1 MKGDDEY
8 EYVEN
13 TDKPWRSSYS
23 HQRRPDV
30 MARTKNAIPRDRLVT
45 KKGRYF
51 TTDTRQQQLVDEI
64 DKQDER
70 KGIRATLDPYFDEGS
85 HQPVEASKPKKTFTA
100 KNSSSM

>member
-1 MKGDDEY
+1 MADQY

-30 MARTKNAIPRDRLVT
+30 TARAAKMIPRDRLVT

-51 TTDTRQQQLVDEI
+51 TTNTSQQKLEDEI
-64 DKQDER
+64 DLQDER
-70 KGIRATLDPYFDEGS
+70 K
-85 HQPVEASKPKKTFTA
+85 EAQVFPTPIPAREQEAKPKQRFSA
-100 KNSSSM
+100 KNAGGK